1 MDTKEIDDVIKF
13 FGRARNKYDKLN
25 MKDRAQSCDDAIALA
40 QNVIIELAILS
51 DRLSSPSLQ

>member
-13 FGRARNKYDKLN
+13 FGRARNEYDKLN